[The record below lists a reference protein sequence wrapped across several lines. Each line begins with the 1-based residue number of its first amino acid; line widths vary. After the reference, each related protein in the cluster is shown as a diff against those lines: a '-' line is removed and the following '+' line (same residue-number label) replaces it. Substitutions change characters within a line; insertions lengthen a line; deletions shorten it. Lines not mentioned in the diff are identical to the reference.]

1 MNLPEQNLDRLG
13 LCYAGYENIVNIT
26 RSDAEMNR
34 RRVSNKSQIYI

>member
-13 LCYAGYENIVNIT
+13 LCYAGYENVVNMS
-26 RSDAEMNR
+26 RPDAETNR